1 MRGSVKEHSKRD
13 YAETYLLKGSLIIA
27 SALLW
32 YCIGRAQFN
41 WFTSAKFAP
50 GIDLVYLPAGI
61 RLGIVLIARVWGA
74 SGITI
79 ANTLLFADEFGSGSM
94 GEAITN
100 SAIAGFGPLLAVW
113 VGCRILRIDIN
124 LGELKPW
131 HLPVLAL
138 IVSVITPILFN
149 IHFLVYGLKPFDQ
162 FAANICAM
170 MLGDFLGC
178 LAVLVAMKILIAAYK
193 FITHTT

>member
-1 MRGSVKEHSKRD
+1 MRGRVTERFNRA
-13 YAETYLLKGSLIIA
+13 YVEPYLFNGSLIIA
-27 SALLW
+27 SGLLW
-32 YCIGRAQFN
+32 YCIGRAQFD
-41 WFTSAKFAP
+41 WLTSAKFAP

-94 GEAITN
+94 GEVITN
-100 SAIAGFGPLLAVW
+100 SVIAGFGPLLAVW
-113 VGCRILRIDIN
+113 VCCHILRIDIN
-124 LGELKPW
+124 LGQLKPW

-149 IHFLVYGLKPFDQ
+149 IHFLVYGIKPFDQ
-162 FAANICAM
+162 FSANVCAM

-178 LAVLVAMKILIAAYK
+178 LVILVIMRGLIAVYRGLA
-193 FITHTT
+193 TG